1 MISQRRTP
9 SREGVTA
16 VHQWW
21 CVIVSS
27 AVIYAILSMFII
39 YAILSMFIIYARGAQ
54 TFCQEGHMR

>member
-16 VHQWW
+16 MHQRW

-27 AVIYAILSMFII
+27 TII
-39 YAILSMFIIYARGAQ
+39 YAILSMLYYLCYIVYAMLSMFCFASDEIY
-54 TFCQEGHMR
+54 